1 MNLHDPTACV
11 RDEPKECVGGGFANY
26 IYMVT
31 ENCDKKMNM
40 VILLDKSGSIKRR
53 NFRKMQVF
61 TKELAEVM
69 PISFDETHVAVV
81 CFTHIVR
88 EEWNFGSNK
97 AKNLAAFRE
106 AIDGIRYRQEGGTRT
121 DLALEQAYKT
131 FKSVDVERRDIL
143 QVVLVITDGRTEDGS
158 KPYPEVL
165 KPFKD
170 KGIKTIAVGIGRN
183 IDYAE
188 LEAIAMNKRENVVH
202 LKKFDDLTNR
212 INDIVEKCCMAT

>member
-1 MNLHDPTACV
+1 MCELD
-11 RDEPKECVGGGFANY
+11 
-26 IYMVT
+26 
-31 ENCDKKMNM
+31 CDKKMNM

-165 KPFKD
+165 KPFKVMSYYGCLASNFTASGKPD
-170 KGIKTIAVGIGRN
+170 KLSKICVSPKKKNHLILVPFLFGIYR
-183 IDYAE
+183 
-188 LEAIAMNKRENVVH
+188 
-202 LKKFDDLTNR
+202 
-212 INDIVEKCCMAT
+212 